1 MLKNYFKIA
10 WRHLVRNKTY
20 SLLILSGL
28 ATGMT
33 CAVALWLYVQN
44 ELSYDRYHQRAD
56 DIYRV
61 NLHIKWESNEYKL
74 GLASA
79 PFANT
84 LQQEYPEIQNS
95 LRVKKGEQLFRA
107 GNKSLNVKEII
118 CADSTLFSFFDY
130 TFIEGSP
137 RTALPDKNSAIL
149 TEKLALVLFNKT
161 TGLIGKTIL
170 VKDNI
175 PFTISAVIRSPP
187 GNHHLEFDA
196 VLPYTNEAISRVRL
210 DKWDGFN
217 TLTYVLLRKGSQ
229 AAQLERKLPA
239 FYKKYIAEVIGDTD
253 GTKVK
258 FAMSLQPLTD
268 IHLKSSHL
276 MGEEN
281 GGNLNYVYT
290 FSVIG
295 FFILLIAIVNY
306 VNLSTAKSAGRAR
319 EIGVRKAVG
328 SQWSQLVGQFLA
340 ESVLTTFLALLISM
354 LLLNALLP
362 FFNQISEKTLS
373 VDFSNSTTM
382 VFFVAF
388 ALLTGLLSGLYPAL
402 ILSRFK
408 PALVLKGTVEKSGK
422 GIVFRQS
429 LVVFQFFISM
439 ILIAGTITVYR
450 QLHFMRDTKLG
461 FNQQQVIVIPLKN
474 QSLQQTAA
482 VLKSKIL
489 QSPSVSHVSLT
500 NGSIGNH
507 LNNKTTFSFYKTGE
521 EQSVSSEYFDV
532 DSDFTNVLQ
541 IHVVE
546 GSSFSAVPDRDSSNA
561 ILINQAVMKR
571 LGWKTYKDGLVE
583 LDAQKVPVTG
593 VISDFHLRSLHNRIE
608 PLVLVLKK
616 EKADNMLVKVSE
628 DNIAATLHHIKSAF
642 NEVNPGQPFEYEFLD
657 QAFAKQYRSDEQ
669 KGHLFLLF
677 SAIAVIIACLGLFG
691 LSTFT
696 AEQRTK
702 EIGVRKVLGA
712 SVASI
717 VSLLSKDFLKLVLIA
732 IVIAVPAGWYWMRIW
747 LQDFAYKTSID
758 WWIFALAGVLSLVIA
773 VVTIS
778 FQSIKAALM
787 NPVESLKSE

>member
-10 WRHLVRNKTY
+10 WRNLVRNKTY
-20 SLLILSGL
+20 SFLILSGL

-44 ELSYDRYHQRAD
+44 ELSYDRYHQRAG

-61 NLHIKWESNEYKL
+61 NLNIKWESNEYKL

-95 LRVKKGEQLFRA
+95 LRVKKGEQLFRV
-107 GNKSLNVKEII
+107 GNKSLNAKEII

-130 TFIEGSP
+130 TFIEGNP
-137 RTALPDKNSAIL
+137 RTALPTKNSAIL
-149 TEKLALVLFNKT
+149 TEKLALALFNKT
-161 TGLIGKTIL
+161 TGLIGKTVV
-170 VKDNI
+170 VKDDI
-175 PFTISAVIRSPP
+175 PFAISAVIRNPP
-187 GNHHLEFDA
+187 GNHHLKFDA
-196 VLPYTNEAISRVRL
+196 VLPYTNEDISRVRL

-217 TLTYVLLRKGSQ
+217 TLTYVLLRKGSR

-328 SQWSQLVGQFLA
+328 SRWSQLVGQFLA

-362 FFNQISEKTLS
+362 FFNQISGKTLAI
-373 VDFSNSTTM
+373 DFSNITTIG
-382 VFFVAF
+382 FFVGF

-408 PALVLKGTVEKSGK
+408 PALVLKGAAEKAGK
-422 GIVFRQS
+422 GILFRQS

-439 ILIAGTITVYR
+439 VMIAGTITVYR

-474 QSLQQTAA
+474 QSLQQTAT
-482 VLKSKIL
+482 VLRSKIL
-489 QSPSVSHVSLT
+489 QSPSVSHASLT
-500 NGSIGNH
+500 NGSIGNQ
-507 LNNKTTFSFYKTGE
+507 LNNKTTFSFYKRGG
-521 EQSVSSEYFDV
+521 EQSISSEYFDV
-532 DSDFTNVLQ
+532 DPDFTEVLQ

-571 LGWKTYKDGLVE
+571 LGWKSYKDGLVE

-608 PLVLVLKK
+608 PLILVLKK
-616 EKADNMLVKVSE
+616 EKADNLLVKVSE
-628 DNIAATLHHIKSAF
+628 DNMAATLHYIESTFH
-642 NEVNPGQPFEYEFLD
+642 EVNPGQPFEYDFLD

-669 KGHLFLLF
+669 KGHLFLVF

-691 LSTFT
+691 LATFT

-747 LQDFAYKTSID
+747 LQDFAYKTSVD
-758 WWIFALAGVLSLVIA
+758 WWIFALAGLLSLVVAII
-773 VVTIS
+773 TIS
-778 FQSIKAALM
+778 FQSIKAALT
-787 NPVESLKSE
+787 NPVASLKSE